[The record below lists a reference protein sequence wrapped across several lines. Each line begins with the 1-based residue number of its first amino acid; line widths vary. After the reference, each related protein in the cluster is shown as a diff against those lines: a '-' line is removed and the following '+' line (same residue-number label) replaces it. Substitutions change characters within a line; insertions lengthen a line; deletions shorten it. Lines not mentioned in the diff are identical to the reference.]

1 MVSVDKAVIARVAK
15 NGITFEVLVDP
26 EKALEFR
33 KGKAYSVENIL
44 AVNQVFKDSKKGE
57 KVSNEELKKGFQTT
71 DILKI
76 AETIIKEGDVQLTT
90 EQRRKMVDAK
100 RIEIAGII
108 SRQGVDP
115 KTHAPHPQQ
124 RILNAME
131 QAHVDID
138 PFRTAKDQVP
148 QVINKLQPII
158 PIAFERITLA
168 IKIPVENA
176 GKAGYLIREF
186 GEVDKE
192 EWTSTSW
199 IVVLKMPAAMQAA
212 LYDKI
217 NSLTAG
223 RAEVKIMNREAI

>member
-1 MVSVDKAVIARVAK
+1 MVSVDKAVIARATK
-15 NGITFEVLVDP
+15 NGVTFEVLVDP

-33 KGKAYSVENIL
+33 KGKAYSIENIL

-57 KVSNEELKKGFQTT
+57 RASNEDLKKGFQTA

-76 AETIIKEGDVQLTT
+76 AEIIIKEGEVQLTT
-90 EQRRKMVDAK
+90 EQRRKMVEEK
-100 RIEIAGII
+100 RAEIAGII

-138 PFRTAKDQVP
+138 PFKPAKDQVP
-148 QVINKLQPII
+148 QVINRLQPII
-158 PIAFERITLA
+158 PIAFEKLTLA

-176 GKAGYLIREF
+176 GKAGYSLREF
-186 GEVDKE
+186 GEVEKE
-192 EWTSTSW
+192 EWTSASW
-199 IVVLKMPAAMQAA
+199 IAVLTIPAGMQTA
-212 LYDKI
+212 LYDKV

-223 RAEVKIMNREAI
+223 KAEVKIIKREGI

>member
-1 MVSVDKAVIARVAK
+1 MVSVDQAVIARIVK
-15 NGITFEVLVDP
+15 QGITFEILVDP

-33 KGKAYSVENIL
+33 KGKPYSIENIL
-44 AVNQVFKDSKKGE
+44 AINQVFKDSKKGE
-57 KVSNEELKKGFQTT
+57 RVSNQELKKGFETT
-71 DILKI
+71 DILKV
-76 AETIIKEGDVQLTT
+76 AEIIIKEGEVQLTT
-90 EQRRKMVDAK
+90 EQRRKMVEEK

-138 PFRTAKDQVP
+138 PFRQAKDQVP
-148 QVINKLQPII
+148 QIINRLQPII
-158 PIAFERITLA
+158 PIAFEKVTLA

-176 GKAGYLIREF
+176 GKAGYAIREF
-186 GEVDKE
+186 GEVEKE
-192 EWTSTSW
+192 EWTSASW
-199 IVVLKMPAAMQAA
+199 IAMLTIPAGMQTA

-217 NSLTAG
+217 NGLTAG
-223 RAEVKIMNREAI
+223 RAEVKILKRESV